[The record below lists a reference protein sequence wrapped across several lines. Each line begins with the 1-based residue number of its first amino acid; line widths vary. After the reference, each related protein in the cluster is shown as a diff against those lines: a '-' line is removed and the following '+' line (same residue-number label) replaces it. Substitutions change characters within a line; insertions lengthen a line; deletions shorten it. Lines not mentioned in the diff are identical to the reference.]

1 MAPFGHWQGTLLPY
15 KVPFDSGN
23 RAVGLCHTLRLGEEG
38 APLPMDVHMHH
49 GQWARHIHKD
59 PPDWRWVAPHD
70 RAAVDGQVVW
80 APLQVSKDAGE
91 DLVVDEFVTDATGG
105 AAVDE
110 KVAGGELA
118 VAAEGGIGAAV
129 VVVVRMGGEEGVGA
143 DAEPVRDGD
152 NPDRDRLLK
161 PSQTGQDRRRR
172 RSRLRRRTGRQNYSP
187 GCLFLEKSR
196 RYK

>member
-1 MAPFGHWQGTLLPY
+1 
-15 KVPFDSGN
+15 
-23 RAVGLCHTLRLGEEG
+23 
-38 APLPMDVHMHH
+38 MHH

-80 APLQVSKDAGE
+80 APLQVSKDPGE

-143 DAEPVRDGD
+143 DAEPGD
-152 NPDRDRLLK
+152 WLK
-161 PSQTGQDRRRR
+161 LGLWRR
-172 RSRLRRRTGRQNYSP
+172 GVV
-187 GCLFLEKSR
+187 
-196 RYK
+196 

>member
-1 MAPFGHWQGTLLPY
+1 M
-15 KVPFDSGN
+15 
-23 RAVGLCHTLRLGEEG
+23 
-38 APLPMDVHMHH
+38 
-49 GQWARHIHKD
+49 
-59 PPDWRWVAPHD
+59 APHD